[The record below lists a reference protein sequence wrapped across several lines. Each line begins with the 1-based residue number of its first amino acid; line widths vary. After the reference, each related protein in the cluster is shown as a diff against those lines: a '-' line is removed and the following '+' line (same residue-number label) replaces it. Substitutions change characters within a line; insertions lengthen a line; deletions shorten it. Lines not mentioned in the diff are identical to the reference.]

1 MSLEQASRDNLDYM
15 ITELQKKLQIVNVS
29 VMQPEHYDVD
39 QYHEIK
45 EIYDMVD
52 SKNNISVSEMQAI
65 VSELGHLRK
74 G

>member
-1 MSLEQASRDNLDYM
+1 MSLEQANRDNLDYM
-15 ITELQKKLQIVNVS
+15 ITDLQKKLQIVNVS
-29 VMQPEHYDVD
+29 VMKPEHFDVD

>member
-1 MSLEQASRDNLDYM
+1 
-15 ITELQKKLQIVNVS
+15 
-29 VMQPEHYDVD
+29 MQPEHYDVD

>member
-1 MSLEQASRDNLDYM
+1 MSLEQANRDNLEYM
-15 ITELQKKLQIVNVS
+15 ITDLQKKLQIVNVS
-29 VMQPEHYDVD
+29 VMKPEHFDVD

-65 VSELGHLRK
+65 VSELGRLRK

>member
-1 MSLEQASRDNLDYM
+1 MSLEQANRDNLEYM
-15 ITELQKKLQIVNVS
+15 ITDLQKKLQIVNVS
-29 VMQPEHYDVD
+29 VMKPEHFDVD

-45 EIYDMVD
+45 EIYEMVD

-65 VSELGHLRK
+65 VSELGRLRK